1 MKCILHIGAE
11 KTGSTSIQ
19 KYLSLNDENLRQ
31 QNILGPS
38 ILGKDQNRELVA
50 AFSLRERLDDYAV
63 RHQLTTREDVD
74 SRIEEIIE
82 VTRGVFNSID
92 PNTDAVIISSE
103 HFHSRLKDPV
113 AMRSL
118 KTFLDEFFKEIEIL
132 VYVRRQDQMAVSL
145 YSTAIKAGHIPKDFF
160 PKIPL
165 QKGIH
170 DYYDF
175 SELTER
181 WATAFG
187 RGSMRV
193 RVFDRA
199 TFFNNDLLEDFS
211 EAAGIKSEGFE
222 WPKKEN
228 PSVTVEFLEFYKASN
243 AMFGEFPTIKGA
255 PKNLMRSLIKRYV
268 ERGRLNVLLP
278 SREKAVDFFALFNE
292 TNNVLSE
299 QWFDGNKIFSDD
311 FSRYP
316 DIESKALGISFQ
328 QKVLLK
334 LIYTFLSIILFRQK
348 FSYKISAY
356 FNKKE
361 T

>member
-19 KYLSLNDENLRQ
+19 KYLFLNDKNLRQ

-38 ILGKDQNRELVA
+38 ILGKEHNREVVA
-50 AFSLRERLDDYAV
+50 AFTLSERLDDYAV
-63 RHQLTTREDVD
+63 RHELTTKEDVD
-74 SRIEEIIE
+74 SRIEEIIDA
-82 VTRGVFNSID
+82 TRDVFNSID

-118 KTFLDEFFKEIEIL
+118 KIFLDEFFSEIEIL

-145 YSTAIKAGHIPKDFF
+145 YSTAIKAGHMPTDFF
-160 PKIPL
+160 PEMPL
-165 QKGIH
+165 QKGIY

-175 SELTER
+175 SDLTDR
-181 WATAFG
+181 WATVFG
-187 RGSMRV
+187 RESMRV
-193 RVFDRA
+193 RVFDKA

-211 EAAGIKSEGFE
+211 EAAGIKSKGFE
-222 WPKKEN
+222 WPRKEN
-228 PSVTVEFLEFYKASN
+228 PSVTVDFLEFYKASN
-243 AMFGEFPTIKGA
+243 ELFREFPTIKGA
-255 PKNLMRSLIKRYV
+255 PKNLMRLLIKRYV
-268 ERGRLNVLLP
+268 GRGRLNVLLP
-278 SREKAVDFFALFNE
+278 SREKAVDFFALFSE

-299 QWFDGNKIFSDD
+299 QWFDGNNIFNDD

-328 QKVLLK
+328 QKALLK
-334 LIYTFLSIILFRQK
+334 LIHTYLSIILFRQQ
-348 FSYKISAY
+348 FSNTVAAY

-361 T
+361 S